1 MNATAHSGNPRRILL
16 FGQSAGATHVA
27 NALFDPHLRPKA
39 IESVCAAVLM
49 SGLYSVTARMR
60 EPNIFQYFGT
70 DERGYERRSPL
81 THVGNSQLPV
91 FLLFAEYDPVALAT
105 PTLDLARAICLRDGK
120 SPPLTWLR
128 HHNHISGVIG
138 IGSTVD
144 NVGPQVLA
152 FFREIEMK
160 K

>member
-1 MNATAHSGNPRRILL
+1 MNATADSGNPRRILS

-27 NALFDPHLRPKA
+27 NALFDPHLRPEA

-60 EPNIFQYFGT
+60 EPNILQYFGT

-91 FLLFAEYDPVALAT
+91 FLLAEYDPVALAT
-105 PTLDLARAICLRDGK
+105 PTLNLARAICLRDGK
-120 SPPLTWLR
+120 WLR
-128 HHNHISGVIG
+128 HHNHISGVTG
-138 IGSTVD
+138 IGSAVD
-144 NVGPQVLA
+144 NVGPLA
-152 FFREIEMK
+152 PDFFREIEMK